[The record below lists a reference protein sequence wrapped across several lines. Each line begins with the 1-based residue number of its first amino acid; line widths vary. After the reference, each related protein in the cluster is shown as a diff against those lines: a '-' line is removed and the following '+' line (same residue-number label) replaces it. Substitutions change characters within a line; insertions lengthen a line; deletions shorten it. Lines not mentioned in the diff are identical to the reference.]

1 MAKEEKKHT
10 GTKDQMD
17 AHAHKIIG
25 VLESI
30 DSHLASLVY
39 HQSPSRGFGASI
51 EKAAAQ
57 PYMEE
62 SKKIEDKI
70 EKLVIEELRKL
81 NEENR

>member
-1 MAKEEKKHT
+1 MAKEKKHT

-17 AHAHKIIG
+17 EHAHSILKA
-25 VLESI
+25 LNSI
-30 DSHLASLVY
+30 DTHLASLVY

-51 EKAAAQ
+51 EKAVAQ

-62 SKKIEDKI
+62 SKKLEDKI

-81 NEENR
+81 NEENK